1 MRIVITHAA
10 QNDLDGH
17 FDYIF
22 ERNPDAAERIYKAIV
37 SRIRGLRDTPHIGR
51 PGRVQGTR
59 ELVIPGTPY
68 LVVYEVSTDVIA
80 ILHVLH
86 GRQEWPKQ

>member
-1 MRIVITHAA
+1 MRIVITNAA

-22 ERNPDAAERIYKAIV
+22 EHNPDAAERIYNAIV
-37 SRIRGLRDTPHIGR
+37 GRIRGLRDTPHIGR

-59 ELVIPGTPY
+59 ELVISSTPY
-68 LVVYEVSTDVIA
+68 LVIYEVSTDEIT
-80 ILHVLH
+80 ILHVMH
-86 GRQEWPKQ
+86 GRQEWPRQ